1 MQTITRKALL
11 KKIAEV
17 VKNLPD
23 DRLQQVWEQVN
34 SWGTM
39 VSARVEDKA
48 GHSRSDDQ
56 EIIEFGVTPRQGTP
70 EEQFVRLPVRSKG
83 PTTPAIMEVSES
95 TYDTSGYMQRLQANI
110 EWWNQN
116 FDRIQQDSSLYNSYV
131 AISDGVVFFAD
142 SYLDA
147 YKKTRE
153 VQTDGNP
160 YIFFL
165 KSPNQPTK
173 GMNIC

>member
-1 MQTITRKALL
+1 MQTITRQALL

-34 SWGTM
+34 SWDIL
-39 VSARVEDKA
+39 ARAEDKA
-48 GHSRSDDQ
+48 GHSNTEDK
-56 EIIEFGVTPRQGTP
+56 EIIEFEVTPRQGTP
-70 EEQFVRLPVRSKG
+70 EKQFVRLPVRSRG
-83 PTTPAIMEVSES
+83 PVTHAIMEVSES
-95 TYDTSGYMQRLQANI
+95 TYDSSDYMQRLQANI
-110 EWWNQN
+110 KWWNQN
-116 FDRIQQDSSLYNSYV
+116 FDKIQNNSSLYDSYV
-131 AISDGVVFFAD
+131 AISDGAVFSAD

-147 YKKTRE
+147 YNKTRE

-165 KSPNQPTK
+165 KSPNQST
-173 GMNIC
+173 NHAN